1 MVSKKCYVVTS
12 LIESEDEGA
21 EVNVISIENNKKDAW
36 GVVSQAV
43 SEVKGTYEEND
54 IDYEIKSFEE
64 SVILQSDC
72 ETITIEYHESEV
84 LV

>member
-1 MVSKKCYVVTS
+1 MISKKCYVVTS
-12 LIESEDEGA
+12 LIESEDEYA

-43 SEVKGTYEEND
+43 SEVKENYDEND
-54 IDYEIKSFEE
+54 IDYEIKSYEE
-64 SVILQSDC
+64 SVVLISDC

-84 LV
+84 LI